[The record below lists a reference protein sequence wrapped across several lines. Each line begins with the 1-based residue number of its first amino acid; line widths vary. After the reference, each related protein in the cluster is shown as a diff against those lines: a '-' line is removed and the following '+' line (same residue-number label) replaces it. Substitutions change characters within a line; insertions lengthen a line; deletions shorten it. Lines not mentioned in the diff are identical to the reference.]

1 MRSIRRRRRRAR
13 THSNSKYRQL
23 SFEFEFDRGN
33 PVGLLLGSEFYA
45 YRSGIQVGND
55 FR

>member
-1 MRSIRRRRRRAR
+1 MKRVRRRRRRAR
-13 THSNSKYRQL
+13 THCISKYRQL
-23 SFEFEFDRGN
+23 TYEFEFDRGN